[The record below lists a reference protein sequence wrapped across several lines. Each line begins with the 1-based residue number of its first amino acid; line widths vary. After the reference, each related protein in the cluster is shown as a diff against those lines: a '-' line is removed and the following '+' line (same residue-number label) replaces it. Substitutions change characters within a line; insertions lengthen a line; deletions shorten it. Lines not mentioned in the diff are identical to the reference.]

1 MRGAIIGDIVGST
14 REFVERV
21 TTKEFDLF
29 PYGSTFTDDTV
40 LTISVYDALH
50 NHISYDKAFMKWIEK
65 YPNRGYGGMFFQ
77 WILSKEKKPYGS
89 KGNGAAMRVS
99 AVGWLFDTEKD
110 VLEEAKKS
118 AEITH
123 DTEEGIFSAQAVAM
137 AIYMGRNKRSKKEI
151 KEYIEKN
158 FKYNLS
164 RTMDEVRNEY
174 ETNELAS
181 TTAPES
187 IICFLEGDS
196 FEDSIRN
203 AISLGG
209 DADTLAC
216 ITGSMAEAYYGL
228 DQKMWD
234 KAKMFLKGDMLE
246 LLGEKDDYHDKFDI
260 TLEEVLKSR
269 EEAFE
274 GGTITFPKG
283 IVCPKCG
290 NTDLEEFSTLNKPNK
305 KCVFCNHC
313 MDIVELK

>member
-50 NHISYDKAFMKWIEK
+50 NHIPYDEAFMKWIEK

-110 VLEEAKKS
+110 VLDEAKKS

-123 DTEEGIFSAQAVAM
+123 DTEEGIFSAQAVAI

-158 FKYNLS
+158 FKYDLS

-174 ETNELAS
+174 EN
-181 TTAPES
+181 
-187 IICFLEGDS
+187 
-196 FEDSIRN
+196 
-203 AISLGG
+203 
-209 DADTLAC
+209 
-216 ITGSMAEAYYGL
+216 Y
-228 DQKMWD
+228 
-234 KAKMFLKGDMLE
+234 
-246 LLGEKDDYHDKFDI
+246 
-260 TLEEVLKSR
+260 
-269 EEAFE
+269 
-274 GGTITFPKG
+274 
-283 IVCPKCG
+283 
-290 NTDLEEFSTLNKPNK
+290 
-305 KCVFCNHC
+305 
-313 MDIVELK
+313 